1 MSPKTALSILV
12 VILVATGG
20 IAPSLA
26 ATVTEDSQ
34 AQQTAAPEWDV
45 LVQDDADEEQLLFA
59 APSPGPNGDFATID
73 TGDDGAGT
81 LDLVLAE
88 IDSGGHGINPGTHS
102 DFDDVFRIENRLDN
116 ERTVSI
122 VITSPDPNANLSM
135 LRSVFGFYAG
145 DDPATTI
152 DGDGAVA
159 IAPGESVS
167 IGLTIDLTD
176 ADLAGESLDFAFVFA
191 VSGDDGS
198 VSATRVTDESNTDG
212 TVRDDDTSD
221 EDDSADSDDSPS
233 SDATSTSDDAGGDGP
248 SASSQS
254 DPPPTT
260 DASTA
265 PAGSDTPGA
274 TTATADDDGQSDGE
288 PGAVLAPTTLL
299 TVTVVLVSGFS
310 TLLAW
315 RTGIGR

>member
-1 MSPKTALSILV
+1 MSVKTALSILV

-20 IAPSLA
+20 IAPTFA
-26 ATVTEDSQ
+26 ATVSEDSQ

-45 LVQDDADEEQLLFA
+45 LVQDDANEEQVLFA
-59 APSPGPNGDFATID
+59 TPSPGPNGDFATIVE
-73 TGDDGAGT
+73 GDDGAGT
-81 LDLVLAE
+81 LELELAE

-122 VITSPDPNANLSM
+122 VITSQDPNADLSM
-135 LRSVFGFYAG
+135 LRSAFGFYVG
-145 DDPATTI
+145 GDPATTI

-167 IGLTIDLTD
+167 VGLMIDLTD
-176 ADLAGESLDFAFVFA
+176 TDLAGESLDFAFAFA

-198 VSATRVTDESNTDG
+198 VSATRSTDEPNTDR
-212 TVRDDDTSD
+212 TVHDDSAND
-221 EDDSADSDDSPS
+221 EADSADSDNSPS
-233 SDATSTSDDAGGDGP
+233 SEATQNSDNAGGDG

-254 DPPPTT
+254 DSEPTA

-265 PAGSDTPGA
+265 PADSDTPGA
-274 TTATADDDGQSDGE
+274 TTAAADDDGQSDEE
-288 PGAVLAPTTLL
+288 PGAVVAPTTLL
-299 TVTVVLVSGFS
+299 AVTVVLVSALS

-315 RTGIGR
+315 RTGIGQ